1 MRRDGIGLG
10 EMRLDRIGLN
20 WIGSDGM
27 RWDAARKVSLL
38 LFFIES
44 LDSKRMFKRDL
55 FNLYSGVLVAVVT
68 VKAYLSATI

>member
-1 MRRDGIGLG
+1 
-10 EMRLDRIGLN
+10 
-20 WIGSDGM
+20 M